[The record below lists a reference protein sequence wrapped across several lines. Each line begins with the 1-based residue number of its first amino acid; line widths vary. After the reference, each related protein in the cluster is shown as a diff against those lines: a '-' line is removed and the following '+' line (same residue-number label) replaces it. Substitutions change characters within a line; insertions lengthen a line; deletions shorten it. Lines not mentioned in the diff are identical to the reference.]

1 MIARATVSSPREIHP
16 TSIVSPEARVG
27 RDVTIGPYVVIHAN
41 VSLGDGSFVD
51 SHALVGAPTADYYAD
66 PQEAFGKTRCF
77 VPWLEAEILPNGDV
91 TPCSDRPDL
100 IVGNVRKE
108 PFKEIWNNDA
118 YRSFRRAMREDGLFP
133 YCSRCCGLWSH

>member
-51 SHALVGAPTADYYAD
+51 SHALVGAPTGGRGRSVRRRLLRFAFTSGRGFGFFFVLHKMLSQTKFL
-66 PQEAFGKTRCF
+66 PQWALK
-77 VPWLEAEILPNGDV
+77 
-91 TPCSDRPDL
+91 
-100 IVGNVRKE
+100 
-108 PFKEIWNNDA
+108 
-118 YRSFRRAMREDGLFP
+118 
-133 YCSRCCGLWSH
+133 